1 MCTVGTALAALYY
14 QSPEPNS
21 ALAHWLFHQC
31 VAPNVLHQMYCFSV
45 LHYAFCTKCIAPV
58 CCTKYFALVCW
69 TKCIA
74 PVLCTKYFAPVCCT
88 KCFAPVFCTKC
99 IDRLHSHS
107 LHQGWLHFFHTK
119 KSTRLFFHQQQ
130 QPISFLPRKEFDQ
143 PGLFGHRITCR
154 RQPPLK
160 QSIKRWGNSTHRST
174 VSGKKDHSCAL
185 GEREVLCTMYMP
197 FQNLGGTADGSKQT
211 SHEQFRNDYS

>member
-1 MCTVGTALAALYY
+1 MFCTKCIAPACCTKY
-14 QSPEPNS
+14 
-21 ALAHWLFHQC
+21 F
-31 VAPNVLHQMYCFSV
+31 APNVLHQMYCTSV
-45 LHYAFCTKCIAPV
+45 LHQMFCNKCIAS
-58 CCTKYFALVCW
+58 
-69 TKCIA
+69 
-74 PVLCTKYFAPVCCT
+74 VCCT

-99 IDRLHSHS
+99 IDRLHSHL

-119 KSTRLFFHQQQ
+119 KSTSLFFHQQQ

-174 VSGKKDHSCAL
+174 VSGKKIIPVPL
-185 GEREVLCTMYMP
+185 GREGCCVQCTCHFRILEGQLMGLNRLLMNNSEKTTARKQVLANRRTV
-197 FQNLGGTADGSKQT
+197 K
-211 SHEQFRNDYS
+211 